1 MGVRIC
7 LLFYLECH
15 INSRLSDCGAGAGH
29 NGSYG
34 FPLWGKLSP
43 QVTDEGEPSEH
54 FPLIRRVPRHFFSPP
69 RGRLS
74 PAGWGWVKKD
84 KSGFVKEIYNMKKVC
99 LAVLPALTIVLELLP
114 LGAVCIFATSPTERV
129 KETFSYFSLTPFG
142 YANFAPL
149 ITATL
154 TVAIFLLSL
163 FSLKKKGVLKALFV
177 LSIITVVISLLPLMY
192 GLNYYT
198 LVGAFITVTLVIES
212 VLAKIQ
218 QK

>member
-1 MGVRIC
+1 
-7 LLFYLECH
+7 
-15 INSRLSDCGAGAGH
+15 
-29 NGSYG
+29 
-34 FPLWGKLSP
+34 
-43 QVTDEGEPSEH
+43 
-54 FPLIRRVPRHFFSPP
+54 
-69 RGRLS
+69 
-74 PAGWGWVKKD
+74 
-84 KSGFVKEIYNMKKVC
+84 MKKVC

-163 FSLKKKGVLKALFV
+163 FSLKKGVLKALFV

-198 LVGAFITVTLVIES
+198 LVGAFITVILVIES
-212 VLAKIQ
+212 ILAKIQ

>member
-1 MGVRIC
+1 
-7 LLFYLECH
+7 
-15 INSRLSDCGAGAGH
+15 
-29 NGSYG
+29 
-34 FPLWGKLSP
+34 
-43 QVTDEGEPSEH
+43 
-54 FPLIRRVPRHFFSPP
+54 
-69 RGRLS
+69 
-74 PAGWGWVKKD
+74 
-84 KSGFVKEIYNMKKVC
+84 MKKIGLV
-99 LAVLPALTIVLELLP
+99 VLPAITIVLESLP

-149 ITATL
+149 ITAIL

-163 FSLKKKGVLKALFV
+163 FALKKSGALKALFV
-177 LSIITVVISLLPLMY
+177 LSIIAAVISLLPLMY

-198 LVGAFITVTLVIES
+198 RVGALITVTLVIES

>member
-1 MGVRIC
+1 
-7 LLFYLECH
+7 
-15 INSRLSDCGAGAGH
+15 
-29 NGSYG
+29 
-34 FPLWGKLSP
+34 
-43 QVTDEGEPSEH
+43 
-54 FPLIRRVPRHFFSPP
+54 
-69 RGRLS
+69 
-74 PAGWGWVKKD
+74 
-84 KSGFVKEIYNMKKVC
+84 MKKIGLV
-99 LAVLPALTIVLELLP
+99 VLPAITIVLESLP

-149 ITATL
+149 ITAIL

-163 FSLKKKGVLKALFV
+163 FALKKSGALKALFV
-177 LSIITVVISLLPLMY
+177 LSIIAAVISLLPLVY

-198 LVGAFITVTLVIES
+198 LVGALITVTLVIES

>member
-1 MGVRIC
+1 
-7 LLFYLECH
+7 
-15 INSRLSDCGAGAGH
+15 
-29 NGSYG
+29 
-34 FPLWGKLSP
+34 
-43 QVTDEGEPSEH
+43 
-54 FPLIRRVPRHFFSPP
+54 
-69 RGRLS
+69 
-74 PAGWGWVKKD
+74 
-84 KSGFVKEIYNMKKVC
+84 MKKVC

-114 LGAVCIFATSPTERV
+114 LGAVCIFAPSPTERV

-154 TVAIFLLSL
+154 TVAIFLL
-163 FSLKKKGVLKALFV
+163 SLKKKGVLKALFV

-212 VLAKIQ
+212 ILAKIQ

>member
-1 MGVRIC
+1 MYGKSIVKILDELRMDMW
-7 LLFYLECH
+7 Y
-15 INSRLSDCGAGAGH
+15 NYPY
-29 NGSYG
+29 GS
-34 FPLWGKLSP
+34 LVQETIK
-43 QVTDEGEPSEH
+43 SE
-54 FPLIRRVPRHFFSPP
+54 
-69 RGRLS
+69 
-74 PAGWGWVKKD
+74 
-84 KSGFVKEIYNMKKVC
+84 FVKEIYNMKKVC

-163 FSLKKKGVLKALFV
+163 FSLKKGVLKALFV

-212 VLAKIQ
+212 ILAKIQ

>member
-1 MGVRIC
+1 
-7 LLFYLECH
+7 
-15 INSRLSDCGAGAGH
+15 
-29 NGSYG
+29 
-34 FPLWGKLSP
+34 
-43 QVTDEGEPSEH
+43 
-54 FPLIRRVPRHFFSPP
+54 
-69 RGRLS
+69 
-74 PAGWGWVKKD
+74 
-84 KSGFVKEIYNMKKVC
+84 MKKIC

-142 YANFAPL
+142 YANFCYFAPL

-163 FSLKKKGVLKALFV
+163 FSLKKKCVLKALFV

-192 GLNYYT
+192 GLDYYT
-198 LVGAFITVTLVIES
+198 LVGAFITGTLVIES

>member
-1 MGVRIC
+1 
-7 LLFYLECH
+7 
-15 INSRLSDCGAGAGH
+15 
-29 NGSYG
+29 
-34 FPLWGKLSP
+34 
-43 QVTDEGEPSEH
+43 
-54 FPLIRRVPRHFFSPP
+54 
-69 RGRLS
+69 
-74 PAGWGWVKKD
+74 
-84 KSGFVKEIYNMKKVC
+84 MKKVC
-99 LAVLPALTIVLELLP
+99 FAVLPALTIVLELLP

-163 FSLKKKGVLKALFV
+163 FSLKKGVLKALFV

-212 VLAKIQ
+212 ILAKIQ
-218 QK
+218 

>member
-1 MGVRIC
+1 MLILSFGCLRFLRESC
-7 LLFYLECH
+7 LLYTFLLGYL
-15 INSRLSDCGAGAGH
+15 
-29 NGSYG
+29 
-34 FPLWGKLSP
+34 
-43 QVTDEGEPSEH
+43 PS
-54 FPLIRRVPRHFFSPP
+54 
-69 RGRLS
+69 
-74 PAGWGWVKKD
+74 
-84 KSGFVKEIYNMKKVC
+84 
-99 LAVLPALTIVLELLP
+99 
-114 LGAVCIFATSPTERV
+114 IFAILEKNLLTFICRTPTERV

-198 LVGAFITVTLVIES
+198 LVGAFITGTLVIES